1 MWGNPVMKIPK
12 KNLSYA
18 KKQKL
23 KGAYGEDAIHE
34 SDVPIETRVLVDLYD
49 ENRISEG
56 HRRFFYDIEVATD
69 EGFPSPDK
77 ANQKITAL
85 SYYDESSSR
94 SAVLVLDEDED
105 IDKANHSGIE
115 VFTYS
120 EEERLL
126 KGILKHWR
134 NADPTII
141 SGWNCVPTSSLVW
154 GEDEIKPIRSLENG
168 DQISGAGS
176 SVERI
181 YPKSVREKYVLSL
194 GDGTK
199 VSSSKNHRF
208 PVVEKTGKYTR
219 LTESSSTCESQEMS
233 AEEIQ
238 ECDNE
243 VYLRYRLGE
252 NPNQKSEYSKEEAYL
267 AGLIFADGH
276 YSEKEN
282 RVSIYNNNRSIIDSV
297 SEHFSRE
304 PYEDDRHENSTYHL
318 RSRRENTN
326 HWTQVLSLIYENG
339 EKCLDVQ
346 KLSRLPTDLFCS
358 FLSGLIDGDGHLGE
372 CGSESRCIQVALYN
386 GKAQS
391 LVSLLRWNGI
401 DCSLTSDGNVVH
413 VLPEKRTLEIL
424 QSHLDLQHSQKKSR
438 LDSYEGY
445 EDKGSPSHCIR
456 KMRRDD
462 YCLVRVNGVE
472 NTEEKVEMIDIK
484 TDTRYFNIGGGF
496 KTHNSSD
503 FDDPYLYN
511 RLKKVLGKNEANK
524 LSPIGKVREK
534 RTPSGE
540 SGYKFAGIASL
551 DYLNIYKNFTFS
563 QKPSYS
569 LDHVSNKELDR
580 GKVEYEGMEVNGET
594 VRDLDD
600 LKRLDIKRF
609 VEYSHEDVQ
618 LIVDIDEK
626 LNFIEMARRISHLGH
641 VPYEDVY
648 MSSRFIEGAILSRL
662 HKEGRVAPDNDR
674 NKTRFEADGRHRL
687 GSSEIQVQK
696 DKIHEDIPK
705 KGMIGV
711 DKASTKTKREKV
723 EYKRIDGDRF
733 VLKEGIDFEVED
745 GASIGLEFAGAYVK
759 EPDPGI
765 YEWIYDLDLTSMYPC
780 IIMGLNISPET
791 KVAKIYDWD
800 VYDFAE
806 KPDKEYKVWIF
817 SRSDWK
823 HFSGPGDLQAWA
835 KRNKYSVAANG
846 AVYKNDRRGVIAD
859 LLEEWFENR
868 QEYKARRNEARERG
882 DEEKA
887 EYYDKQQHNRKI
899 LINCFTPDH
908 EIMTKEGVKSIE
920 DVEVGEEVY
929 SINTETG
936 ERELKPVVRTYK
948 QDEYSGD
955 IIKFKNDL
963 VDLAVTP
970 NHDMVFG
977 EDLKKEKAGNVVG
990 KERTLP
996 PPTSKDD
1003 PVKLNPEDTEG
1014 AYYQGPIVCV
1024 EVKDNHTVLAGRNGT
1039 FNWTGQSVYGV
1050 LGLPVF
1056 RFHDL
1061 GNAEATTATGV
1072 STIKYTSKMGDHY
1085 YQKHG
1090 ECEDERLMKNV
1101 YSDSVPDFEPV
1112 IVRDENGVVDI
1123 VPIEDLEGRWQEL
1136 EVWSDEGWTEIKSF
1150 IKKPNNK
1157 EIYRTKTGEGI
1168 VHTTGDHS
1176 LVRENGEEVSPKEI
1190 EVGQDRL
1197 LHNQIP
1203 RGVDWKESKKQA
1215 AGELKKALNSKNRR
1229 VVESFLSRFRD
1240 GKAYKTEFPV
1250 VASGISYLLQRLGFE
1265 VEISR
1270 EDNAYSI
1277 SPQIYVESKEVRG
1290 VEKLDYDP
1298 EYVYDLETESD
1309 HFHCGIGSIV
1319 VHNTDSVF
1327 YSAIPLLDEKPEEM
1341 EEDEI
1346 INATIEKATE
1356 LQEYLNDSYDY
1367 YAQKIL
1373 NIPEGQH
1380 RFDIKQELV
1389 ASRGIWM
1396 EAKKRYAQWIV
1407 NDEGDPTS
1415 ELDVKGMDIVRSDF
1429 PPAFDDVMEEVVI
1442 TILKENDQEKVDQ
1455 IIMDFEDRLHDFGL
1469 FEVANPTG
1477 VGDASDYQEDE
1488 IGQYKKGAPVYFKA
1502 ALAYNDLI
1510 DHFNLSYEKISDDSK
1525 IKWVYLHENPLG
1537 LDQVGF
1543 KNEDNPDRIMDFAR
1557 QYADYDKMYEKAL
1570 KSKLEDIYDAIG
1582 WDFPSAGKK
1591 RAEEFFQ
1598 FS

>member
-1 MWGNPVMKIPK
+1 MYKNIFVEGRYDDEPTVHIWCDEDGYQKFDFRDYAFIRNEHGDWETMWGDPVMKIPK
-12 KNLSYA
+12 KNLSYGR
-18 KKQKL
+18 KQKL
-23 KGAYGEDAIHE
+23 KNAYSEDDAIYE

-56 HRRFFYDIEVATD
+56 HRRFFYDIEVAT
-69 EGFPSPDK
+69 EGGFPSPDK

-85 SYYDESSSR
+85 SYYDEASSR
-94 SAVLVLDEDED
+94 SAVLVLDESGEVDG
-105 IDKANHSGIE
+105 ANHSDIE
-115 VFTYS
+115 IFTYS

-126 KGILKHWR
+126 RAILKHWR
-134 NADPTII
+134 DADPTII
-141 SGWNCVPTSSLVW
+141 SGWN
-154 GEDEIKPIRSLENG
+154 N
-168 DQISGAGS
+168 
-176 SVERI
+176 
-181 YPKSVREKYVLSL
+181 
-194 GDGTK
+194 
-199 VSSSKNHRF
+199 
-208 PVVEKTGKYTR
+208 
-219 LTESSSTCESQEMS
+219 
-233 AEEIQ
+233 
-238 ECDNE
+238 
-243 VYLRYRLGE
+243 
-252 NPNQKSEYSKEEAYL
+252 
-267 AGLIFADGH
+267 
-276 YSEKEN
+276 
-282 RVSIYNNNRSIIDSV
+282 
-297 SEHFSRE
+297 
-304 PYEDDRHENSTYHL
+304 
-318 RSRRENTN
+318 
-326 HWTQVLSLIYENG
+326 
-339 EKCLDVQ
+339 
-346 KLSRLPTDLFCS
+346 
-358 FLSGLIDGDGHLGE
+358 
-372 CGSESRCIQVALYN
+372 
-386 GKAQS
+386 
-391 LVSLLRWNGI
+391 
-401 DCSLTSDGNVVH
+401 
-413 VLPEKRTLEIL
+413 
-424 QSHLDLQHSQKKSR
+424 
-438 LDSYEGY
+438 
-445 EDKGSPSHCIR
+445 
-456 KMRRDD
+456 
-462 YCLVRVNGVE
+462 
-472 NTEEKVEMIDIK
+472 
-484 TDTRYFNIGGGF
+484 
-496 KTHNSSD
+496 SD

-511 RLKKVLGKNEANK
+511 RLKKVLGEDKANK

-551 DYLNIYKNFTFS
+551 DYLNIYENFTFS
-563 QKPSYS
+563 QEPSYS
-569 LDHVSNKELDR
+569 LDYISNKELDR
-580 GKVEYEGMEVNGET
+580 GKVEYEGMEVGGET
-594 VRDLDD
+594 VRDLND
-600 LKRLDIKRF
+600 LKRLDIERF

-662 HKEGRVAPDNDR
+662 HKEGRVAPDNER
-674 NKTRFEADGRHRL
+674 NKTRFEADGRHRY

-705 KGMIGV
+705 EGMIGV

-723 EYKRIDGDRF
+723 EYKQIDGDRF

-759 EPDPGI
+759 DPDPGI

-780 IIMGLNISPET
+780 IIMGLNVSPET

-806 KPDKEYKVWIF
+806 KPDKKYKVWIF

-823 HFSGPGDLQAWA
+823 HFSGPEDLQNWA

-868 QEYKARRNEARERG
+868 QDYKARRNEARERG
-882 DEEKA
+882 DEEQA

-908 EIMTKEGVKSIE
+908 EIMTKEGVKNIE

-929 SINTETG
+929 SINPETG
-936 ERELKPVVRTYK
+936 KRELKPITRTYR

-955 IIKFKNDL
+955 IIKFKNDR
-963 VDLAVTP
+963 VDIAVTP

-977 EDLKKEKAGNVVG
+977 SDLRKEKAGNAVREE
-990 KERTLP
+990 KMLP

-1003 PVKLNPEDTEG
+1003 PVKLNSEDSERT
-1014 AYYQGPIVCV
+1014 YYQGPIVCV
-1024 EVKDNHTVLAGRNGT
+1024 EVKENHTVLAGRNGT

-1056 RFHDL
+1056 RFYDL
-1061 GNAEATTATGV
+1061 DNAEAVTATGV

-1085 YQKHG
+1085 YEKHG
-1090 ECEDERLMKNV
+1090 ECEDDRLMKNV
-1101 YSDSVPDFEPV
+1101 YSD
-1112 IVRDENGVVDI
+1112 
-1123 VPIEDLEGRWQEL
+1123 
-1136 EVWSDEGWTEIKSF
+1136 
-1150 IKKPNNK
+1150 
-1157 EIYRTKTGEGI
+1157 
-1168 VHTTGDHS
+1168 
-1176 LVRENGEEVSPKEI
+1176 
-1190 EVGQDRL
+1190 
-1197 LHNQIP
+1197 
-1203 RGVDWKESKKQA
+1203 
-1215 AGELKKALNSKNRR
+1215 
-1229 VVESFLSRFRD
+1229 
-1240 GKAYKTEFPV
+1240 
-1250 VASGISYLLQRLGFE
+1250 
-1265 VEISR
+1265 
-1270 EDNAYSI
+1270 
-1277 SPQIYVESKEVRG
+1277 
-1290 VEKLDYDP
+1290 
-1298 EYVYDLETESD
+1298 
-1309 HFHCGIGSIV
+1309 
-1319 VHNTDSVF
+1319 TDSVF

-1356 LQEYLNDSYDY
+1356 LQEYLNDSYNY

-1407 NDEGDPTS
+1407 NDEGDPTR

-1442 TILKENDQEKVDQ
+1442 TILKENDRKKVDQ
-1455 IIMDFEDRLHDFGL
+1455 IIMDFEDQLHDFGL
-1469 FEVANPTG
+1469 FEIANPTG
-1477 VGDASDYQEDE
+1477 VGDASDYQEPE
-1488 IGQYKKGAPVYFKA
+1488 VGQYKKGAPVYFKA

-1510 DHFNLSYEKISDDSK
+1510 DHFDLSYEKISDDSK

-1543 KNEDNPDRIMDFAR
+1543 KSEDNPDRIMDFAR
-1557 QYADYDKMYEKAL
+1557 QYADYDKMYNKAL
-1570 KSKLEDIYDAIG
+1570 KSKLEDIYDAID

>member
-1 MWGNPVMKIPK
+1 MYKNIFVEDRYDGEPTVHIWCDQEGYQKFDFNDYAFVRNEYGEWETMWGNPVMKIPK
-12 KNLSYA
+12 KNLSYG

-23 KGAYGEDAIHE
+23 KSAYGESAIHE

-56 HRRFFYDIEVATD
+56 HRRFFYDIEVAT
-69 EGFPSPDK
+69 EGGFPSPDK

-85 SYYDESSSR
+85 SYYDEASGR
-94 SAVLVLDEDED
+94 SVVLVLDESGEVEE
-105 IDKANHSGIE
+105 ANHSDIE
-115 VFTYS
+115 IFTYS

-126 KGILKHWR
+126 KAILKHWR
-134 NADPTII
+134 SADPTII
-141 SGWNCVPTSSLVW
+141 SGWN
-154 GEDEIKPIRSLENG
+154 N
-168 DQISGAGS
+168 
-176 SVERI
+176 
-181 YPKSVREKYVLSL
+181 
-194 GDGTK
+194 
-199 VSSSKNHRF
+199 
-208 PVVEKTGKYTR
+208 
-219 LTESSSTCESQEMS
+219 ES
-233 AEEIQ
+233 
-238 ECDNE
+238 
-243 VYLRYRLGE
+243 
-252 NPNQKSEYSKEEAYL
+252 
-267 AGLIFADGH
+267 
-276 YSEKEN
+276 
-282 RVSIYNNNRSIIDSV
+282 
-297 SEHFSRE
+297 
-304 PYEDDRHENSTYHL
+304 
-318 RSRRENTN
+318 
-326 HWTQVLSLIYENG
+326 
-339 EKCLDVQ
+339 
-346 KLSRLPTDLFCS
+346 
-358 FLSGLIDGDGHLGE
+358 
-372 CGSESRCIQVALYN
+372 
-386 GKAQS
+386 
-391 LVSLLRWNGI
+391 
-401 DCSLTSDGNVVH
+401 
-413 VLPEKRTLEIL
+413 
-424 QSHLDLQHSQKKSR
+424 
-438 LDSYEGY
+438 
-445 EDKGSPSHCIR
+445 
-456 KMRRDD
+456 
-462 YCLVRVNGVE
+462 
-472 NTEEKVEMIDIK
+472 
-484 TDTRYFNIGGGF
+484 
-496 KTHNSSD
+496 

-511 RLKKVLGKNEANK
+511 RLKKVLGEDKANK

-534 RTPSGE
+534 RIQGGE
-540 SGYKFAGIASL
+540 TGYKFAGIASM
-551 DYLNIYKNFTFS
+551 DYLQIYKNFTFS
-563 QKPSYS
+563 QEPSYS

-600 LKRLDIKRF
+600 LKRLDIERF

-662 HKEGRVAPDNDR
+662 HKEGRVAPDNER
-674 NKTRFEADGRHRL
+674 NKTRFKADGRHRY

-705 KGMIGV
+705 EGMIGV

-780 IIMGLNISPET
+780 IIMGLNVSPET

-823 HFSGPGDLQAWA
+823 HFSGPEELQSWA

-868 QEYKARRNEARERG
+868 QDYKARRNEARERG
-882 DEEKA
+882 DEEEA

-908 EIMTKEGVKSIE
+908 EIMTKEGVKNIE

-936 ERELKPVVRTYK
+936 ERELKPIVRTYR
-948 QDEYSGD
+948 QDEYNGD

-977 EDLKKEKAGNVVG
+977 SDLRKEKAGDVVG
-990 KERTLP
+990 KEKRLP

-1003 PVKLNPEDTEG
+1003 PVKLKPEDSEK

-1056 RFHDL
+1056 RFYDL
-1061 GNAEATTATGV
+1061 DNAEAVTATGV

-1085 YQKHG
+1085 YEKHG

-1101 YSDSVPDFEPV
+1101 YSDSVPGFESV
-1112 IVRDENGVVDI
+1112 IVRNENGMVDI
-1123 VPIEDLEGRWQEL
+1123 LPIEQLEDSWERL
-1136 EVWSDEGWTEIKSF
+1136 EVWSDNGWTDIKKF
-1150 IKKPNNK
+1150 IKKPNRK
-1157 EIYRTKTGEGI
+1157 QIYTTRTREGI

-1176 LVRENGEEVSPKEI
+1176 LVRENGEEVSPKEV
-1190 EVGQDRL
+1190 EESEKL
-1197 LHNQIP
+1197 LHNSVP
-1203 RGVDWKESKKQA
+1203 EKNDWKDESSDVKKERAWLLGFFVAEGSCGSYNTDYGRKHSWAINNQEVDLLEKSLKIMKSEFDVDTKIDFVMESSNTNKLRMNGNGYGSVRDISKKFQSVCYTDNR
-1215 AGELKKALNSKNRR
+1215 EKRVPREILNSDSRE
-1229 VVESFLSRFRD
+1229 VVEAFLD
-1240 GKAYKTEFPV
+1240 GLHDGDGRVNERYTKRWHEFTTKSLTL
-1250 VASGISYLLQRLGFE
+1250 ANGICYLLQRLGFKTGVSYRRNYGNKE
-1265 VEISR
+1265 YYRVACQDYFRSG
-1270 EDNAYSI
+1270 
-1277 SPQIYVESKEVRG
+1277 SKEVDCI
-1290 VEKLDYDP
+1290 EKIDYDG
-1298 EYVYDLETESD
+1298 EYVYDLETENQ
-1309 HFHCGIGSIV
+1309 HFHCGVGSIV

-1327 YSAIPLLDEKPEEM
+1327 YSAIPLLDEKPKEM

-1356 LQEYLNDSYDY
+1356 LQEYLNDSYNY

-1407 NDEGDPTS
+1407 NDEGDPTR

-1455 IIMDFEDRLHDFGL
+1455 IIMDFEDQLHDFGL

-1477 VGDASDYQEDE
+1477 VGDASDYQKPEV
-1488 IGQYKKGAPVYFKA
+1488 GQYKKGAPVYFKA

-1510 DHFNLSYEKISDDSK
+1510 DHFDLSYEKISDDSK

-1543 KNEDNPDRIMDFAR
+1543 KSEDNPDRIMNFAR

-1570 KSKLEDIYDAIG
+1570 KSKLEDIYDAID